1 MERPRLDPDSTGLV
15 GRARRRTGL
24 ALHALALLAAW
35 SFLPTTL
42 ASARYALAGGAGR
55 GVVERLALLGSAAL
69 LATCCAAW
77 LELRRA
83 PVGSTAAQVRRAGV
97 ALVLSWLWI
106 VFPQQDWIVPR
117 PLPDLGAAMWALL
130 FSSWS
135 LIARVAPARLRRTRA
150 AADLALTSVALA
162 LLVLEL
168 VLQAA
173 SRTSDHALL
182 ARPHA
187 QEADR
192 VLRALRLPP
201 GSHHLGGRA
210 NTHGYV
216 DEEFRVERRRPR
228 RVVSIGDSFST
239 GVVPHAFHYTTVAE
253 ELLGDTEIL
262 NLGVPGIGPEQY
274 RLLLTS
280 EGLAFA
286 PDLVL
291 VALFAGNDLEGYEPP
306 PDSEDSAWLQRRNT
320 MLFLVA
326 QRLGAFL
333 RERARAG
340 IDADEVDRRLG
351 RDLAAGLEARELES
365 ALPHLGDPALESPTY
380 SPERFLAL
388 ELERAR
394 LLGSP
399 SPGAYERLLSQLE
412 ALVESAGE
420 VRIAFAILP
429 DEFQVDDELWAE
441 VANAAGEPTLERER
455 FQRVVIEWGRARGVP
470 VLDVLPHLRAQPPW
484 SDGRPH
490 LYHLRDT
497 HFNRRGNRAAGEA
510 LARFLAEILPPAP
523 DASGR

>member
-1 MERPRLDPDSTGLV
+1 VERFRLDHDSTGLDHT
-15 GRARRRTGL
+15 ARRRTGL

-35 SFLPTTL
+35 SYLPATL

-77 LELRRA
+77 LELRRP
-83 PVGSTAAQVRRAGV
+83 PVGTTAALLRRAGV
-97 ALVLSWLWI
+97 ALVLAWLWI

-117 PLPDLGAAMWALL
+117 PLPDLGAAVGALV

-135 LIARVAPARLRRTRA
+135 LCARVAPERLRRPRA
-150 AADLALTSVALA
+150 AADLALTSAALA

-168 VLQAA
+168 GLQAA

-182 ARPHA
+182 TRPHA

-192 VLRALRLPP
+192 MLRALRLPP
-201 GSHHLGGRA
+201 GSRYLGGRA

-216 DEEFRVERRRPR
+216 DEEFRVERRKPR

-262 NLGVPGIGPEQY
+262 NFGVPGIGPDQY
-274 RLLLTS
+274 RQLLSS

-286 PDLVL
+286 PDQFLV
-291 VALFAGNDLEGYEPP
+291 VLFAGNDLEGFEPLP
-306 PDSEDSAWLQRRNT
+306 ESEDPAWLQRRNT

-326 QRLGAFL
+326 RRLGALL

-340 IDADEVDRRLG
+340 IGADEVDRRLG
-351 RDLAAGLEARELES
+351 KDLADGLEAREQVL
-365 ALPHLGDPALESPTY
+365 ALPHLADPLLESPTY
-380 SPERFLAL
+380 SPEHFLAL
-388 ELERAR
+388 EVKRAR

-399 SPGAYERLLSQLE
+399 SQGPYERLLSQLE

-429 DEFQVDDELWAE
+429 DEFQVDDELWAQ
-441 VANAAGEPTLERER
+441 VTAAADQTSLERER
-455 FQRVVIEWGRARGVP
+455 FQRVVLEWGRARGVP

-510 LARFLAEILPPAP
+510 LARFLAEILPSAP